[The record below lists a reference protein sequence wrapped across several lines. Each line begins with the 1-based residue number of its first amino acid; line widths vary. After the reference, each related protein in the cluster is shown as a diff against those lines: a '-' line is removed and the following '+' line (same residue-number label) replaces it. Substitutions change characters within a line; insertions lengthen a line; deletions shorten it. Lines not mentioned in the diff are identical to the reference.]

1 MVFSG
6 LTFLTTFLPAV
17 IILYYLCFLIPERFG
32 RNRVKNAVLLLASFW
47 VYAWGEPVYL
57 VFLLLSVGVN
67 YLFGLEIGDFCEEH
81 PNGERRNYRLA
92 AGVIFNVAFLCCY
105 KYMGLGLSTFAQ
117 FTGYTPNVTVPKL
130 PVGISF
136 YTFQAISYLVD
147 LSKGKLK
154 CERNP
159 FRFALYISLF
169 PQLIAGPIVTYT
181 EIRDQLI
188 ARHET
193 LDGFAMG
200 TKRLIQG
207 LSKKVLIAN
216 TAGAMYE
223 TIRSGTAMEGGAP
236 GVVLSWLAAFAY
248 TMQIYF
254 DFSGYSDMAVGM
266 GQIFGLCLPE
276 NFLHPYTSKSIREFF
291 RKWHVTLS
299 QWFRDYVY
307 IPLGGSR
314 RGNLITAR
322 NLLIVWA
329 LTGMWHGA
337 AWNFLLWGLYFGV
350 LLLLERFLIDR
361 IRKFIPEFVQWTVT
375 FLLVV
380 FGWVLFSGT
389 EASALTGAMRGLFG
403 AYGVCQ
409 KGAMLYLRAYGPV
422 LLAALLLSVNLPQR
436 LIGRL
441 YEKVFVKTPVLGGI
455 IYWCFYGA
463 LAVMSIAGLVSDSYQ
478 PFLYFRF

>member
-1 MVFSG
+1 MVFAG

-17 IILYYLCFLIPERFG
+17 IILYYLTFLVPERYG
-32 RNRVKNAVLLLASFW
+32 RNHAKNAVLLLASLWF
-47 VYAWGEPVYL
+47 YAWGEPVYL
-57 VFLLLSVGVN
+57 VFLLLSVGIN
-67 YLFGLEIGDFCEEH
+67 YLFGLEIGDFCETH
-81 PNGERRNYRLA
+81 PEKGRRNYWLI
-92 AGVIFNVAFLCCY
+92 AGVVFNVAFLCCY
-105 KYMGLGLSTFAQ
+105 KYMGLGLSTLTHFI
-117 FTGYTPNVTVPKL
+117 GYTPSVTAPKL

-136 YTFQAISYLVD
+136 YTFQAISYLAD
-147 LSKGKLK
+147 LASGKLESEK
-154 CERNP
+154 NP

-181 EIRDQLI
+181 EMRDQLI
-188 ARHET
+188 SRRET
-193 LDGFAMG
+193 MDGFAQG

-207 LSKKVLIAN
+207 LAKKVLIAN

-223 TIRSGTAMEGGAP
+223 TIRSGVAMEGNP

-248 TMQIYF
+248 TIQIYF

-266 GQIFGLCLPE
+266 GQIFGLRLPE
-276 NFLHPYTSKSIREFF
+276 NFLHPYTAKSIRDFF

-299 QWFRDYVY
+299 FWFRDYVY
-307 IPLGGSR
+307 IPLGGNR
-314 RGNLITAR
+314 RGNLIMVR

-350 LLLLERFLIDR
+350 LLILERFLIDR
-361 IRKFIPEFVQWTVT
+361 VRDFIPGVVQWAGT

-389 EASALTGAMRGLFG
+389 EMPVLTEAMHGLFG
-403 AYGVCQ
+403 GYGVWQ
-409 KGAMLYLRAYGPV
+409 QGAALYLRAYGPM
-422 LLAALLLSVNLPQR
+422 LLIALLLSLNLPQR
-436 LIGRL
+436 LVGWL
-441 YEKVFVKTPVLGGI
+441 YTKVFIKTPTISGI

-463 LAVMSIAGLVSDSYQ
+463 IAVMAIAGLVSDSYQ